1 MHTIRHSSHHDQTA
15 DMVSLSG
22 PTFTWLAAALTL
34 AILPH
39 LPHLPGWFWPMFPG
53 AVGWSGLVAR
63 GRLALPPRWLLALI
77 TLVTVAAVL
86 VHYYTL
92 FGRDAGTTL
101 LAAMVSL
108 KFLEL
113 RTPRDGMVLIF
124 LGYFLVMAILLDDQS
139 LLLAAYLLAILV
151 VLLAAQVALQHPAAL
166 PPLLLLR
173 LASRQLL
180 EAIPT
185 MLILFILFP
194 RVPGPLWGLPQD
206 AYSGLTGLS
215 EEMTPGSI
223 SQLSLSARVAFRVRF
238 DGPIPPPEQLYWRGP
253 VLWRYDGR
261 TWRRTEELSS
271 KQFSYQVEGGAVDYT
286 IILEPHG
293 KRWLP
298 ALDLPA
304 RLPAATGITPSL
316 QLMRNQ
322 AVNEL
327 LRYELRSYP
336 RYNTGPLQLQGQTSL
351 PARVNPRT
359 HALAEQ
365 WRARYPNPADIVR
378 AALTL
383 FREEP
388 FHYTLK
394 PPLLPDENSIDEFL
408 FGNRQGFC
416 EHYAGSF
423 VFLMRAAGIPAR
435 VVLGYQ
441 GGERNEL
448 GGYLIVRQADAHAWA
463 EVWLEGRGW
472 VRIDPTAAV
481 APERVERGL
490 YAALEDPNALPLLA
504 RRGNPWLH
512 NLMLSWDYLNNA
524 WNEWVLAYGPERQ
537 RQFLSGLGFGPV
549 DWQGMTIAMVVALT
563 GVGLIFVGFHTLSRR
578 TAVDPVVLAY
588 QRFCAKLAR
597 AGLVRAAHEGPLAFT
612 ERVAVHR
619 PDLATRVRLIGR
631 LYASLRYGRWQR
643 QEAVRQ
649 LQRLVR
655 ELPV

>member
-1 MHTIRHSSHHDQTA
+1 MRTLYHPSHHAQTA
-15 DMVSLSG
+15 DALPLSG
-22 PTFTWLAAALTL
+22 PIFTWLAAALTL

-39 LPHLPGWFWPMFPG
+39 LSHLPGWFWPVFPG
-53 AVGWSGLVAR
+53 AVGWSGLVDR
-63 GRLALPPRWLLALI
+63 GRLALPPRWLLAVI
-77 TLVTVAAVL
+77 TLVTVAVVL
-86 VHYYTL
+86 VYHHTL

-124 LGYFLVMAILLDDQS
+124 LGYFLVMAILLYDQS
-139 LLLAAYLLAILV
+139 LLLTAYLLASLV

-166 PPLLLLR
+166 PPLSLLR
-173 LASRQLL
+173 LTSRQLL
-180 EAIPT
+180 EAIPLL
-185 MLILFILFP
+185 LILFILFP
-194 RVPGPLWGLPQD
+194 RISGPLWGLPKD
-206 AYSGLTGLS
+206 AYSGLSGLS

-223 SQLSLSARVAFRVRF
+223 SQLSLSASVAFRVRF
-238 DGPIPPPEQLYWRGP
+238 NGPIPPPEQLYWREL
-253 VLWRYDGR
+253 VLWRYDGH
-261 TWRRTEELSS
+261 TWRRTEESS
-271 KQFSYQVEGGAVDYT
+271 SPQFSYQVEGRAVDYA

-298 ALDLPA
+298 ALELPA
-304 RLPAATGITPSL
+304 SLPANTGITPSL

-351 PARVNPRT
+351 PARLNPRAR
-359 HALAEQ
+359 ALAEQ
-365 WRARYPNPADIVR
+365 WQARYPNPVDSVR

-394 PPLLPDENSIDEFL
+394 PPLLQDKNAIDEFL
-408 FGNRQGFC
+408 FDSRRGFC

-448 GGYLIVRQADAHAWA
+448 GGYLIVRQSDAHAWA

-472 VRIDPTAAV
+472 VRVDPTAAV

-490 YAALEDPNALPLLA
+490 YAALEDPNALPLLI
-504 RRGNPWLH
+504 RRGSPWLH
-512 NLMLSWDYLNNA
+512 NLLLSWDYLNNA

-537 RQFLSGLGFGPV
+537 QQFLSGLGFGPV
-549 DWQGMTIAMVVALT
+549 DWRGMTIALVVVLT
-563 GVGLIFVGFHTLSRR
+563 GVGLLVVGFHTLNRR
-578 TAVDPVVLAY
+578 TAIDPVTLAY

-597 AGLVRAAHEGPLAFT
+597 TGLGRAPHEGPLAFT
-612 ERVAVHR
+612 ERVAVCR
-619 PDLATRVRLIGR
+619 PELAARVRLIGR
-631 LYASLRYGRWQR
+631 LYANLRYGRWQ
-643 QEAVRQ
+643 QPEAVRR

-655 ELPV
+655 ELKV